1 MPAPAGFPAVADLE
15 RHGNLTLSAWAP
27 PAHQA
32 LAEQWFTATLTAL
45 LGAPSETFLLGHRPG
60 LLRNL
65 PPGAVPAPTMRLLQS
80 LAREAG
86 NTPLHRIPKEIARA
100 SVAALLKGDINLTS
114 KRLDEATGL
123 SQIKNTHLGRALIR
137 TTVDAALGALQGIA
151 APAPL
156 QLHLSCLT
164 NPQAGLRQPDAR
176 WLRSVAEWTG
186 TSVGIIWS
194 GRTLVFL
201 GGPAPLLTLRNELL
215 GWLPQPGN
223 EK

>member
-32 LAEQWFTATLTAL
+32 LAEQWFTAALTTLL
-45 LGAPSETFLLGHRPG
+45 SAPSETYLLGHRPG
-60 LLRNL
+60 LLGNL
-65 PPGAVPAPTMRLLQS
+65 PPDAVPAPTMRLLQS
-80 LAREAG
+80 LTRGAG
-86 NTPLHRIPKEIARA
+86 NAPLHRIPEEIARA
-100 SVAALLKGDINLTS
+100 SVAALRKGDINSTS
-114 KRLDEATGL
+114 RRLDEATGL
-123 SQIKNTHLGRALIR
+123 SQTKNTHLGRALIR
-137 TTVDAALGALQGIA
+137 TTVDGALGALQGIA

-186 TSVGIIWS
+186 SGVGITWA
-194 GRTLVFL
+194 GNTLVFL
-201 GGPAPLLTLRNELL
+201 GGPALLLKLRNELL
-215 GWLPQPGN
+215 DWLPQRG
-223 EK
+223 